1 MLEKLDTLIA
11 FAVVMLGVSLLI
23 TILTQIVSTALGLRG
38 SNLLWGLETLFQEL
52 APALEAAGVKPGDL
66 AKEILQDPLISDS
79 GFSRM
84 EKMKIVGPLVGYLAR
99 RRLTGWAIDR
109 WRFATAIRG
118 DELVRMVQR
127 KAVDPATPAAV
138 VTALNSML
146 DAPEPGAAR
155 RLKMLGAA
163 LANISPPTEAAAQR
177 YAVQV
182 DKIFH
187 EAVDTAQQSVG
198 KLETWFSG
206 TMDRVAQRFVMQV
219 RVWTVV
225 FAFIIA
231 FAAHLDSLHL
241 LQQLSVSPDMR
252 AALVNVRDGMLGQA
266 KDILPPAGAAP
277 TATELPVST
286 TTLQEALDQLKTT
299 DPAVAKFGPIPDGT
313 ITVAAAAAWVAKQP
327 GAPPSVDGEYRMAV
341 VQVLRG
347 RVLDINHTLAQAGFE
362 LLPVPYP
369 GLFIF
374 DGQRNL
380 LGVFLGAALL
390 SLGAPF
396 WYNALKNLSNLR
408 TVVASK
414 EDSETGS

>member
-52 APALEAAGVKPGDL
+52 APGLEKAGLTPTALAH
-66 AKEILQDPLISDS
+66 EILRDPLISDS
-79 GFSRM
+79 TFSRV
-84 EKMKIVGPLVGYLAR
+84 EKMKWIGPLVGFFCRMPLAG
-99 RRLTGWAIDR
+99 RLIDR
-109 WRFATAIRG
+109 WRHATAIRP
-118 DELVRMVQR
+118 DELVRMIQR
-127 KAVDPATPAAV
+127 KAADSGTPANISE
-138 VTALNSML
+138 ALTQML
-146 DAPEPGAAR
+146 EAAEPGAER

-163 LANISPPTEAAAQR
+163 LANISPPSEAAAAR

-182 DKIFH
+182 DKIFQ

-206 TMDRVAQRFVMQV
+206 TMDRVSQRFLVQV

-225 FAFIIA
+225 FAFLIA

-241 LQQLSVSPDMR
+241 LQQLSVSPDLR
-252 AALVNVRDGMLGQA
+252 TALVNVRDGMQQQA
-266 KDILPPAGAAP
+266 DGILAGAATAP
-277 TATELPVST
+277 AAGGLPLSTAT
-286 TTLQEALDQLKTT
+286 LQSALDQLKTAK
-299 DPAVAKFGPIPDGT
+299 PALAKVGPVPDGT
-313 ITVAAAAAWVAKQP
+313 VTVEAAWAWLRAQP
-327 GAPPSVDGEYRMAV
+327 GVTDEMEGDYRKAV
-341 VQVLRG
+341 IHVLSERI
-347 RVLDINHTLAQAGFE
+347 VDINKTLEQAGFD

-369 GLFIF
+369 GLFVF
-374 DGQRNL
+374 TGQRNL
-380 LGVFLGAALL
+380 LGVFLAAALL

-414 EDSETGS
+414 EDSEAG